1 MFRKAVS
8 EDCLS
13 VYHLICD
20 LEKQEL
26 PFDIFQSIYTE
37 QLESRSHSILVC
49 ELDETVAGVLHMR
62 FERQLHH
69 CDTIAEIMEFAI
81 DPAFRSQG
89 IGKAMLEYACD
100 VAKEAGCSQIELATN
115 QLRKDAHRFYAREG
129 LRNFHYKS
137 SKSLTSETTDVNRLG
152 R

>member
-1 MFRKAVS
+1 MFRKAAL
-8 EDCLS
+8 EDCLD
-13 VYHLICD
+13 VYRLICD

-89 IGKAMLEYACD
+89 IGKKMLEYACT
-100 VAKEAGCSQIELATN
+100 VAKEAGCCQIELATN
-115 QLRKDAHRFYAREG
+115 QLRKDAHRFYEREG
-129 LRNFHYKS
+129 LHNFHFKY
-137 SKSLTSETTDVNRLG
+137 SKSLTDESADENRLG